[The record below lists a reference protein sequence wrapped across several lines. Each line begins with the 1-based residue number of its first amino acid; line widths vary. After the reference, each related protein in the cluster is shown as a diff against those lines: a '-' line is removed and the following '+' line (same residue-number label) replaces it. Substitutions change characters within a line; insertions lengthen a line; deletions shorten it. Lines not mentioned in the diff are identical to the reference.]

1 MEGRFV
7 AYYRVS
13 TQEQGRSGLGLEAQ
27 EQAVRDYLNGGAWDL
42 VGAFT
47 ETETGKGSNAL
58 AKRPQ
63 LRAALDAAR
72 KAKATLVIAKL
83 DRLAR
88 NVAFIAGLMETGV
101 PFVAVD
107 MPHARPFE
115 LHIHAA
121 LAEEEAR
128 RISERTQAALAAA
141 KTRGT
146 ALGKHGK
153 VLAERHRA
161 AAVERALP
169 LAETFASLRAEG
181 LTMRQMVAALNER
194 GVPSPAGGAWH
205 LANLHRAMKRIEA
218 GAA

>member
-27 EQAVRDYLNGGAWDL
+27 QQAVRDFLNGGAWEL
-42 VGAFT
+42 VGQFT
-47 ETETGKGSNAL
+47 EVETGKGANAL

-63 LRAALDAAR
+63 LRAALDMAK

-88 NVAFIAGLMETGV
+88 NVAFIAGMMETGV

-128 RISERTQAALAAA
+128 RISERTKAALAAA
-141 KTRGT
+141 KKAGT
-146 ALGKHGK
+146 VLGKNGK
-153 VLAERHRA
+153 VLAEQHRA
-161 AAVERALP
+161 DAMQRALR
-169 LAETFASLRAEG
+169 LAETFATLRAEG

-218 GAA
+218 RS